1 MNTLTCEQVEEQL
14 DLLAAG
20 ECDRPTRRAVEAHLE
35 SCPACT
41 ASCAESQRIQGML
54 DLHWNEAGRQEQLRR
69 RIDEADRAARRPR
82 PRVLPFVNRV
92 ASLAA
97 LLLVTFGLALML
109 PNWKEPAP
117 GGGLALLVKGD
128 GVQKVRGGPA
138 VGPEHALADAA
149 TARFAKKEV
158 VLALPEAERGEEA
171 RHRLRNLQSKGELP
185 PPPPVGLEL
194 ELKNTG
200 VRPLEVRLGGDES
213 DLSLDVKGPGVLRL
227 PAPSREAPPLLRP
240 QTLRLA
246 PGASH
251 LLPLERLIAGSR
263 GHVEYVYLTEPG
275 EYPLTVRLP
284 VKVNGEPA
292 ELTRDVLLRVPDK

>member
-1 MNTLTCEQVEEQL
+1 MTPLTCEQVEEQL

-35 SCPACT
+35 SCAACS
-41 ASCAESQRIQGML
+41 ASYAESQRVQGML
-54 DLHWNEAGRQEQLRR
+54 DLHYNETEQQERLRR

-82 PRVLPFVNRV
+82 VLPFVKRA

-109 PNWKEPAP
+109 PNWKEYRP
-117 GGGLALLVKGD
+117 GSELALLVKGD
-128 GVQKVRGGPA
+128 GTREMKVGPA
-138 VGPEHALADAA
+138 VGPEHVQADA
-149 TARFAKKEV
+149 TARFQKKEV
-158 VLALPEAERGEEA
+158 VLSLPEAQRGDKA
-171 RHRLRNLQSKGELP
+171 RRQLRELQSKDELP
-185 PPPPVGLEL
+185 PPPPVPLGL

-200 VRPLEVRLGGDES
+200 VRPLEVRLGGDELN
-213 DLSLDVKGPGVLRL
+213 LSLDVKGPGVLRL
-227 PAPSREAPPLLRP
+227 PAPDRELPPLPEP

-251 LLPLERLIAGSR
+251 LLPFERLIAGRR

-275 EYPLTVRLP
+275 EYPLTIRLRVR
-284 VKVNGEPA
+284 VDGEPA
-292 ELTRDVLLRVPDK
+292 VLTREVILRVPDK